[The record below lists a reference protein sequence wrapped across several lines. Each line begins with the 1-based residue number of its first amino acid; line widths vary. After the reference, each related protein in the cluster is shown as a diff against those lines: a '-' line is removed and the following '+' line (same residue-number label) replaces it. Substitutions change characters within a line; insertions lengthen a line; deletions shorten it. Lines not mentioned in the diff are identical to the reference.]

1 MVVSGA
7 WREADLANGS
17 HPPATALDAARTR
30 SLFRLIHLPK
40 TGGTSVET
48 LLSLG
53 HQPHRRL
60 SKLAWWCGALDASP
74 SIRAAGCSSGV
85 GRSSSPFLL
94 PHGAGRPATPLLVV
108 LLRHPTERVL
118 SQYYFFRGWHTHVG
132 LLCDRHPPRD
142 TLCAAPEARVRCGQ
156 PQTEKS
162 SVDALR
168 KRIDGR
174 RRSSLSETSR
184 ARRRRASAARR
195 GCVARRPPR
204 RGATNSRAGRRRGG
218 RRRPPRPRR
227 LRGTEASGRRF
238 FFPPGSPRCPPWL
251 AVALLPETA
260 EWHARTLIGLLG
272 ASLRPACELTLAGER

>member
-156 PQTEKS
+156 PQIRRNR
-162 SVDALR
+162 AYR
-168 KRIDGR
+168 RIAKRIDGR
-174 RRSSLSETSR
+174 QALVSLGDVARAQAESLSGEERLRREAAAETWR
-184 ARRRRASAARR
+184 NDLPGTAAARR
-195 GCVARRPPR
+195 QAAAAAAAEAAGDGGFGTALLLPARLAALSSLVGGGPPPR
-204 RGATNSRAGRRRGG
+204 DS
-218 RRRPPRPRR
+218 
-227 LRGTEASGRRF
+227 
-238 FFPPGSPRCPPWL
+238 
-251 AVALLPETA
+251 
-260 EWHARTLIGLLG
+260 
-272 ASLRPACELTLAGER
+272 